1 MKLLTN
7 ILYNTIIFFTS
18 ICVVDRVV
26 AYFLKIIANIS
37 GVFKLMSYET
47 QPPSFINEIINIPFE
62 IGFFVIF
69 IFYFIYIFNI
79 PSKPIDYFKDS
90 KWNKLIIGSAIIFV
104 LMIINYYQATYLDGL
119 IGIMLQSYLFPIIW
133 FLLFHIYNLKYLEKV
148 EAKYTKFPFYAGIVF
163 VIFFFSSMHPFVI
176 KRVFSILNY

>member
-37 GVFKLMSYET
+37 GVFQMMSYET
-47 QPPSFINEIINIPFE
+47 QSSSLIHEIINIPFE

-69 IFYFIYIFNI
+69 IFYFIYMFNI
-79 PSKPIDYFKDS
+79 SSKPIDYFKGS
-90 KWNKLIIGSAIIFV
+90 KWNKLIISSAIIFV
-104 LMIINYYQATYLDGL
+104 LMIINYALGNFL
-119 IGIMLQSYLFPIIW
+119 KPMVNIMLASYFLPVSW

-148 EAKYTKFPFYAGIVF
+148 ETKYSKFPFYAGIVF
-163 VIFFFSSMHPFVI
+163 AIYFFNIIHPFLI
-176 KRVFSILNY
+176 RRVLSTFN